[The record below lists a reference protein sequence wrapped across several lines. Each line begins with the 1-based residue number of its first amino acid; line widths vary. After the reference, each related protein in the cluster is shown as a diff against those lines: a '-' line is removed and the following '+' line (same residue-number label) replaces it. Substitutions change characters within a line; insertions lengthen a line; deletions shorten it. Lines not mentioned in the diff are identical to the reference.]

1 MMAAVSGP
9 IRAFVSTSYWNA
21 VKGTPSDRFGYSAA
35 KLNQK
40 MSWTSTGVPR
50 KKVM

>member
-1 MMAAVSGP
+1 MIAAVSGP
-9 IRAFVSTSYWNA
+9 IRVLVSIWYCHS

-50 KKVM
+50 KKEM